1 MEVGDIIIMVFRILK
16 YFSINSGLKVQNQ
29 YIHIEFKLCWA
40 GNCMFKPW
48 WLWSTVSTNKALI
61 LGFFSHTLIRKCSGS
76 GWETLFLIWSCLC
89 WRKHAKFDAP
99 GLLSWNLYFHQMLPQ
114 VTVGQ
119 THYTWLEYLI
129 QGQG

>member
-1 MEVGDIIIMVFRILK
+1 MSFNLKELRLLLEFNPKVNYLLVLIYKHFCYLISCMEVGDIIIMVFRILK

-48 WLWSTVSTNKALI
+48 WLWSTVSTNKAMI

-76 GWETLFLIWSCLC
+76 G
-89 WRKHAKFDAP
+89 
-99 GLLSWNLYFHQMLPQ
+99 
-114 VTVGQ
+114 
-119 THYTWLEYLI
+119 
-129 QGQG
+129 